1 MEEKLGPFTFISNF
15 DSGNLARVER
25 VKTEDA
31 SSSPEDCDGVVVIN
45 PDFDYNV
52 WTAPDCAGTEFENLN
67 RTWFYF
73 GIKGG
78 QPGKL
83 LRINIMNLNRQ
94 GKLYGQGMTPLVK
107 VVPSKNKWERIR
119 DKPKYET
126 VDGQFRLSF
135 TYRFPDQ
142 RNGVHYFAFC
152 YPYSYSDCQ
161 AKLDD
166 LDRSFTICQQMTP
179 SEPKDSI
186 YFYRELL
193 CFTLDSLRVDLLT
206 ITSAKGLMEE
216 REESLPH
223 LFPDKNV
230 PRAHKFE
237 GKKVFFLSARVH
249 PGETPS
255 SFVFNGFLD
264 FILRQGDPRAAGL
277 RDQYVFK
284 LIPMLNPDG
293 VKRGHYR
300 TDQRGVNLNRV
311 YMDPDPFLHPSIFAA
326 KSIILYHHTKGNLHR
341 DSDPQVPSVCDTEE
355 ATKITINLNSAVVE
369 TGTEFATNKDIL
381 HFQTSVP
388 FELKPELPESES
400 AKMELMSVANNV
412 LIENDANNNRNR
424 ETLSSNFDS
433 LTLEDKE
440 MSPDVQTGDSNDGLQ
455 NETLVFNQLSN
466 ESTSSLSSECHS
478 EKQLNTRT
486 INQPQFKKVLNKKE
500 PANCSSCSLQTSPE
514 HNSGVSYYV
523 DLHGHASKRGCF
535 VYANYLENEDDYVSS
550 ILFPKLISLNSTNFD
565 FAACNFTEKNMYSK
579 DKRDGMSKEGSGRV
593 AIFKATGMIHSYTLE
608 CNYNCGRTV
617 NCLPPATC
625 DNGCATPP
633 PLPGFPPKYTPEI
646 YEEVGRAMAVAVLDM
661 NNTNPWTRL
670 PLSEFTSLEGVKN
683 WVRRFV
689 KSSKNAPSVPKK
701 LCRVITKTSSMVA
714 GATASTRQKLSV
726 LASSSSDMSSVNAAG
741 GEHRATDHPPQ
752 NGTNVNK
759 EAGKKSATDT
769 VRRPYHLAGTRKTSL
784 QGTGTQSG
792 RNQDTC
798 SSSPGTLSGATG
810 RDHLPG
816 PGPLRVPVLKA
827 KEQLRVSLELPKTG
841 PTLRLVHNLHHQPQ
855 VYVQPTSLPSKS
867 PSSSVEI
874 KMSTIDVHKQFIGFH
889 RSIPGPALRNGHSSH
904 SDEEKKKKNVR
915 PRRKNAKKKEKNGEA
930 VASDK
935 IQLSKI
941 SLSSRPPG
949 EEDVHFNTVEKE
961 DDGMSKSTQLSRRNS
976 SKNMISCSVM
986 SCEVVDIKELPHTP
1000 QSSSS
1005 TNPVKFWPNTSVS

>member
-1 MEEKLGPFTFISNF
+1 MEEKVGPFTFISNF
-15 DSGNLARVER
+15 DSGNLARAER

-31 SSSPEDCDGVVVIN
+31 SSSPEDCDGAVVIN

-52 WTAPDCAGTEFENLN
+52 WTAPDCAGTEFENQN

-83 LRINIMNLNRQ
+83 LRINILNLNRQ

-107 VVPSKNKWERIR
+107 VVPSRNKWERIR

-142 RNGVHYFAFC
+142 RSGVHYFAFC

-193 CFTLDSLRVDLLT
+193 CYTLDSLRVDLLT
-206 ITSAKGLMEE
+206 ITSAKGMVEE
-216 REESLPH
+216 REESLPS
-223 LFPDKNV
+223 LFPDKTV
-230 PRAHKFE
+230 PRAHRFE

-264 FILRQGDPRAAGL
+264 FILRQDDPRAAAL

-311 YMDPDPFLHPSIFAA
+311 YMDPDPLLHPSIFAA
-326 KSIILYHHTKGNLHR
+326 KSIILYHHTIGNLHQ
-341 DSDPQVPSVCDTEE
+341 DSDHHNACVCDTEK
-355 ATKITINLNSAVVE
+355 AKKVTVNLNTTSVE
-369 TGTEFATNKDIL
+369 TGSEFFTNKDIL
-381 HFQTSVP
+381 DLQSVP
-388 FELKPELPESES
+388 SELKPELPEPES
-400 AKMELMSVANNV
+400 VKMDFISVEGNGM
-412 LIENDANNNRNR
+412 IDKDANNNKNK
-424 ETLSSNFDS
+424 ETLSSNLDS
-433 LTLEDKE
+433 LALK
-440 MSPDVQTGDSNDGLQ
+440 MSPDVQTGASNDALQ
-455 NETLVFNQLSN
+455 MDTVVSNQLSN
-466 ESTSSLSSECHS
+466 ESTSSMSSDCHS

-486 INQPQFKKVLNKKE
+486 LDQPQFKTVLNKKE
-500 PANCSSCSLQTSPE
+500 PANCIYCSSQTSSE
-514 HNSGVSYYV
+514 QSSGVAYYV

-535 VYANYLENEDDYVSS
+535 VYANYLENEDNYVSS

-593 AIFKATGMIHSYTLE
+593 AIYKATGIIHSYTLE

-701 LCRVITKTSSMVA
+701 LSRVITKTSSMVA
-714 GATASTRQKLSV
+714 GATASTHQKLSV
-726 LASSSSDMSSVNAAG
+726 LASSSSDMSSDNAASG
-741 GEHRATDHPPQ
+741 GHRTTDHPSQ

-759 EAGKKSATDT
+759 ETGKKPATDT
-769 VRRPYHLAGTRKTSL
+769 VRRPYHLASTQKTSL
-784 QGTGTQSG
+784 QGTGAQSG
-792 RNQDTC
+792 KNHHDDTC
-798 SSSPGTLSGATG
+798 SSSPGTLSGANR
-810 RDHLPG
+810 RDQLSG
-816 PGPLRVPVLKA
+816 PGPLRATVFKA
-827 KEQLRVSLELPKTG
+827 KEQPRVSLELPKTG
-841 PTLRLVHNLHHQPQ
+841 PTLRLVHNLRHQPQ
-855 VYVQPTSLPSKS
+855 GHVQPTSLSSKS
-867 PSSSVEI
+867 LSSPVEI
-874 KMSTIDVHKQFIGFH
+874 KMSTIDVHKQFISFH
-889 RSIPGPALRNGHSSH
+889 RSKPGVALRNGHSSQ

-915 PRRKNAKKKEKNGEA
+915 PRRKNGRKKEKNGEA
-930 VASDK
+930 VARDE
-935 IQLSKI
+935 IQPSEI
-941 SLSSRPPG
+941 SSSRPPAA
-949 EEDVHFNTVEKE
+949 EDIHVSTVEKE
-961 DDGMSKSTQLSRRNS
+961 EEGKSKSTQLSRRNS
-976 SKNMISCSVM
+976 SKNMISCSMM

-1000 QSSSS
+1000 QSGSS
-1005 TNPVKFWPNTSVS
+1005 TNPLTFWPNTSVS